1 MEGTE
6 VDRWTAGLG
15 SASHGARAIDS
26 GAKVV
31 FFASTIVANR
41 RRSNQSSMFIVFLVA
56 AEFLQILGPRPQA
69 VVHPLAP

>member
-31 FFASTIVANR
+31 FFASTIVATGGEATRAACSLFSSSQRNSS
-41 RRSNQSSMFIVFLVA
+41 RSSG
-56 AEFLQILGPRPQA
+56 LGHR
-69 VVHPLAP
+69 L